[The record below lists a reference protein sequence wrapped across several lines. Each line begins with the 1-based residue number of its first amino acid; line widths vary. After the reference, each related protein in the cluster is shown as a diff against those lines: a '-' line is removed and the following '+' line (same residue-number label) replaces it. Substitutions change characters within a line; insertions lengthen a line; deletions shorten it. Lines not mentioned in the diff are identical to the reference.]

1 MDTKRPDENKYPT
14 LQNIYPKIIPVKT
27 TSPSPQPTRSPPEAR
42 SYNWSVHLKSVSDA
56 LKDYCR
62 KASSR
67 TPKYFRRSTNALS
80 SVMQSN
86 NSFSARNLQTTMPT
100 FRKHANNHWRACQ
113 LHLTYFML
121 YIIKTFS
128 LFKRPQDWVQVAD
141 LLQSVGKLLA
151 CNIRAAQLVLT
162 FPKVRPPGIEPG
174 TI

>member
-1 MDTKRPDENKYPT
+1 
-14 LQNIYPKIIPVKT
+14 
-27 TSPSPQPTRSPPEAR
+27 
-42 SYNWSVHLKSVSDA
+42 
-56 LKDYCR
+56 
-62 KASSR
+62 
-67 TPKYFRRSTNALS
+67 
-80 SVMQSN
+80 
-86 NSFSARNLQTTMPT
+86 MPT

-151 CNIRAAQLVLT
+151 CNIRAAQFILT